1 MGKTYSCC
9 SKPPFHDIHEEC
21 GIFGVFGHPEAANL
35 AYLGLY
41 ALQHRGQEGAGICS
55 SDGKT
60 LHLEKSMGLISDIFN
75 EKRLKRLPGDSA
87 IGHNRYSTAGSS
99 VLKNVQPL
107 LANYALGSIAI
118 AHNGNL
124 VNAEQMRNEL
134 ETEGAI
140 FQSSSDSEVI
150 LHLIARAKS
159 EDPYERITEALKDV
173 RGAFSL
179 VFLRE
184 NEMIALRDPFGVRP
198 LAIGKVDDAYV
209 VASETCAFDIINAQY
224 IRDVEPGEMVIINEN
239 GIRSIQALK
248 SPRKA
253 FCVFEF
259 IYFSRP
265 DSYIY
270 NHTCVNTIRKNF
282 GKQLAIDSPADADIV
297 IPVPDSGVPAAVGFA
312 EQSGIPFDFG
322 LIRNHYVGRT
332 FIEPK
337 QSIRHFGVK
346 IKLNPVRC
354 LLEGKRVVVV
364 DDSIVRG
371 TTSKKIIK
379 MIREVGGAKEVHMR
393 ISSPPTIGP
402 CFYGIDTPTRQ
413 ELIASTHLVEEIRKY
428 ITADSLSYLS
438 ISGLRG
444 IVPNPDDY
452 CTACFDNKY
461 PIMFP
466 REKSA
471 QMELSFAQ

>member
-1 MGKTYSCC
+1 
-9 SKPPFHDIHEEC
+9 
-21 GIFGVFGHPEAANL
+21 
-35 AYLGLY
+35 
-41 ALQHRGQEGAGICS
+41 
-55 SDGKT
+55 
-60 LHLEKSMGLISDIFN
+60 MGLISDIFN

-198 LAIGKVDDAYV
+198 LAIGKVDGAYV

-270 NHTCVNTIRKNF
+270 NHTCVNSIRKNF

-444 IVPNPDDY
+444 IVPHPEDY

-461 PIMFP
+461 PILFP

-471 QMELSFAQ
+471 QMELSFA

>member
-1 MGKTYSCC
+1 MGKTNSCC

-35 AYLGLY
+35 TYLGLY

-248 SPRKA
+248 SHRKA

-444 IVPNPDDY
+444 IVPHPGDY

-461 PIMFP
+461 PIVFP

-471 QMELSFAQ
+471 QMELSFA